1 MKYETAFLINDRKII
16 EFDKNIEY
24 NVGDKIKMNGE
35 NYEIYKVISTVE
47 KEVVKKEYHL
57 RLSLG
62 WFDFQSSCIASGK
75 ISYNAINNQI

>member
-24 NVGDKIKMNGE
+24 NVGDKIKINRE

-57 RLSLG
+57 SLLLG
-62 WFDFQSSCIASGK
+62 WFDIQSPCFMPNK
-75 ISYNAINNQI
+75 ISSNAINNQI